1 MKLQNYFQDPSSLH
15 IGTEPLRATMFHV
28 EKKQKPTAQ
37 TC

>member
-1 MKLQNYFQDPSSLH
+1 MKLQNYFQDPSLYTS
-15 IGTEPLRATMFHV
+15 EQNRFVPTMFHV

>member
-15 IGTEPLRATMFHV
+15 IGTEPLRAYYV
-28 EKKQKPTAQ
+28 PCEKKQKPTAQ

>member
-15 IGTEPLRATMFHV
+15 IGQNRFVPTMFHV